1 MTRRSRLLATLFAAA
16 PAALL
21 VLGTGC
27 TRAPVNG
34 GTDSTVA
41 VRGDAQ
47 QGATGTPTRAEL
59 ERLEREA
66 RALAKVEGCTRS
78 GQCRTAPLGSRP
90 CGGPR
95 DHLPYCPLT
104 TDSAALFSK
113 LDELARAESAFN
125 QQSGMVSTCELRLP
139 PEVEAV
145 GGRCVVARAS
155 GAP

>member
-1 MTRRSRLLATLFAAA
+1 MTRRSRLLSALFAAV

-21 VLGTGC
+21 AFGAGC
-27 TRAPVNG
+27 TRTPVNG
-34 GTDSTVA
+34 GGADSTVA
-41 VRGDAQ
+41 ARGDAQ
-47 QGATGTPTRAEL
+47 QGTTGTPARADL

-66 RALAKVEGCTRS
+66 RALARVEGCTQS
-78 GQCRTAPLGSRP
+78 GQCRTAPLGSRA

-95 DHLPYCPLT
+95 DYLPYCPVT

-125 QQSGMVSTCELRLP
+125 QQSGMASTCEFRMP
-139 PEVEAV
+139 PEVEAA
-145 GGRCVVARAS
+145 GGRCVVARP